1 MQTRTN
7 LTITIIPRT
16 LVFTLKPPTK
26 KKKKRKKNKHRKQIK
41 NLPNKFFSS
50 SASLRPAGRPWRS
63 LRRPEK
69 RTRPPRHR
77 DDARPA
83 SHRCRRWRPPRGGV
97 GRRGRV
103 ASAPDHRRP
112 ACGRPA
118 AAASVLSSRVP
129 HRTHGAHTYTT
140 YT

>member
-69 RTRPPRHR
+69 RTRRPRHR

-83 SHRCRRWRPPRGGV
+83 SHRCRRWRPPGGGGEAWPRRV
-97 GRRGRV
+97 RARPPPTGVRPSRRGR
-103 ASAPDHRRP
+103 
-112 ACGRPA
+112 
-118 AAASVLSSRVP
+118 LSP
-129 HRTHGAHTYTT
+129 Q
-140 YT
+140 